1 MVSVAPDL
9 EAVLKPVEGSKGENY
24 RWSEMEGNLSV
35 GEFKE
40 VISKKWRRREGNE
53 VEEVVNM
60 VRMIERS

>member
-1 MVSVAPDL
+1 VVSVAPDL
-9 EAVLKPVEGSKGENY
+9 EAVLKPVEGSKCENY